1 MEEIKTFKK
10 GSIKESTLS
19 IYVKNLNKLK
29 VLFNTDSYEFLES
42 PEDIFEKLKELHFS
56 TQKNYFNAIII
67 YLQAVNA
74 DQKLIQVY
82 QQRRN
87 EYGEKYNKEQ
97 ESGVISEKQKNN
109 FATTEEIQ
117 VMVTKMKKSLND
129 IKKSNRV
136 MVGNDL
142 ELYQAY
148 MLFNIYLKLPLRNDV
163 AGMVSMKASDFKKIE
178 NNKEI
183 NYIVLGKSKIELIL
197 NDYKTNKTYG
207 QKIIEVEDMELKRLI
222 RQYIKIVGFGVMFKK
237 RDGSPMNRNNISQIL
252 IKYSEKYMGKRV
264 STTLLAKAYLSG
276 KYAGQ
281 NEIHKEMV
289 KDASVR
295 GHSVGTQQKV
305 YNKSQTSNLKLG

>member
-10 GSIKESTLS
+10 DSIKESTLS

-67 YLQAVNA
+67 YLQAVKA
-74 DQKLIQVY
+74 DSNLIQIY

-117 VMVTKMKKSLND
+117 VMVTKMRKSLND

-136 MVGNDL
+136 IIANDL

-148 MLFNIYLKLPLRNDV
+148 MMFNIYLKLPLRNDI
-163 AGMVSMKASDFKKIE
+163 AGMVSMKASDFKKLKD
-178 NNKEI
+178 NTEI
-183 NYIVLGKSKIELIL
+183 NYLVLSKSKMEIVL
-197 NDYKTNKTYG
+197 NDYKTAGKYG
-207 QKIIEVEDMELKRLI
+207 QKIIEVEDQELKRII
-222 RQYIKIVGFGVMFKK
+222 RQYVKLVGFGVMFKK
-237 RDGSPMNRNNISQIL
+237 RNGEAMNRNNITQIL

-264 STTLLAKAYLSG
+264 STTMLAKAYLSG

-281 NEIHKEMV
+281 HQIHKEMT

-295 GHSVGTQQKV
+295 GHSINVQQKI
-305 YNKSQTSNLKLG
+305 YNKSQQ